1 MSAHRRL
8 LYFSYELPVFILLLG
23 LLVASSVSADPVVN
37 RIVGESV
44 VLLAGLSP
52 QDNPSELEWRLGK
65 NTIADK
71 DNSEVTTDQFR
82 HRLHL
87 NRTDW
92 SLTINLLRAED
103 SGEYNRVATAASG
116 QLPTHTVT
124 LHVYEKI
131 ESEVTRKPSHE
142 TCRATLLCTT
152 NQREHIS
159 YRWKRGDQDLPEHA
173 GILEV
178 SLNPGEINVIFTC
191 IASNPVSEA
200 AASIWESCA
209 DTAPW
214 WLFDWRIYAGTA
226 GILLLVLVSIVVLW
240 QKMKKKHNEAVTEPP
255 QQPTI
260 YAEIQRK
267 TTQRNH
273 VKKSS
278 NAQQSDSLPTTVY
291 ATVNLKQVESSANAQ
306 QSDGLPMT
314 VYETVDHKRA
324 PGKSCDTQYDMVNFN
339 RNKENT
345 PYQHIL

>member
-8 LYFSYELPVFILLLG
+8 LHFSYELTVFIVLLG
-23 LLVASSVSADPVVN
+23 LLVASLSADPVVN
-37 RIVGESV
+37 GIVGESV
-44 VLLAGLSP
+44 VLPAGLSP
-52 QDNPSELEWRLGK
+52 QDNPSEVGWKWGEK
-65 NTIADK
+65 TIALSDE
-71 DNSEVTTDQFR
+71 NVSIEQFR
-82 HRLHL
+82 DRLHL
-87 NRTDW
+87 NRRDW
-92 SLTINLLRAED
+92 SLTINPLRAED

-116 QLPTHTVT
+116 DQLPTHTVT
-124 LHVYEKI
+124 LRVYEKI
-131 ESEVTRKPSHE
+131 KSEVTRNPSNE

-152 NQREHIS
+152 NQRENVT

-173 GILEV
+173 GTLEV
-178 SLNPGEINVIFTC
+178 SLSPGEINVIFTC

-200 AASIWESCA
+200 TASIRESCA

>member
-1 MSAHRRL
+1 MSGLSRALCSNSMR
-8 LYFSYELPVFILLLG
+8 PIFIVLSG

-37 RIVGESV
+37 GTVGESV
-44 VLLAGLSP
+44 VLLAVFSQQSDITGV
-52 QDNPSELEWRLGK
+52 EWSFGPDV
-65 NTIADK
+65 IANEGNINGTKQFK
-71 DNSEVTTDQFR
+71 DRV
-82 HRLHL
+82 HL

-103 SGEYNRVATAASG
+103 SGEYKCVVETATG
-116 QLPTHTVT
+116 QLPSHTVT
-124 LHVYEKI
+124 LRVYEKI

-152 NQREHIS
+152 NQREHVS

-178 SLNPGEINVIFTC
+178 SLNPGEINVTFTC
-191 IASNPVSEA
+191 IASNPASEA
-200 AASIWESCA
+200 AASIRESCA

>member
-8 LYFSYELPVFILLLG
+8 LHFSYELPVFIVLLG
-23 LLVASSVSADPVVN
+23 LLVASLSADPVVN
-37 RIVGESV
+37 GIVGESV

-52 QDNPSELEWRLGK
+52 QDNPSEVEWKWGGK
-65 NTIADK
+65 IIALSDE
-71 DNSEVTTDQFR
+71 DVPIEQFR
-82 HRLHL
+82 DRVHL
-87 NRTDW
+87 NTRDW

-103 SGEYNRVATAASG
+103 SGEYKRVATVASG
-116 QLPTHTVT
+116 DTLPSHTVT
-124 LHVYEKI
+124 LRVYEKI
-131 ESEVTRKPSHE
+131 ESEVTRNPSNE
-142 TCRATLLCTT
+142 TCRATLNCTT
-152 NQREHIS
+152 NQREHVS

-173 GILEV
+173 GILEA
-178 SLNPGEINVIFTC
+178 SLIPEDRNVIFTC

-209 DTAPW
+209 GTAPW

-255 QQPTI
+255 QQATI

-267 TTQRNH
+267 NTQRNH

-291 ATVNLKQVESSANAQ
+291 ATVNLKQVELSSNAQ
-306 QSDGLPMT
+306 QSDDLPMT

-324 PGKSCDTQYDMVNFN
+324 PGKSCDTQYDVVNFN
-339 RNKENT
+339 RNKENS